1 MVRGLLRLLLAVFA
15 VVASAVVGF
24 VVGVSPI
31 GRAVFVAFGGTPY
44 DGWEGMLTGPAG
56 AVCGVLF
63 VGAAL
68 TAKSVRDWN
77 RDAEDGARRESD
89 DQR

>member
-1 MVRGLLRLLLAVFA
+1 MARSVLRLLAAVFA

-24 VVGVSPI
+24 AVGVSSV
-31 GRAVFVAFGGTPY
+31 GRAVFVALGGTPY

-68 TAKSVRDWN
+68 TAKSVRDWH
-77 RDAEDGARRESD
+77 RDDADPAGQEPDARA
-89 DQR
+89 